1 MAAVITSKVGLPE
14 MLLEQDGFS
23 NVSELFTGLAFTTE
37 NVSELFKFSFPN
49 LFNIILGYLNPVAL
63 FHFIIL
69 SGWLL
74 LLPRITFLFRVVEE
88 EKNIY
93 VQTCDTVLTEKL
105 FLI

>member
-23 NVSELFTGLAFTTE
+23 NVSELFTGLVFTTE
-37 NVSELFKFSFPN
+37 NVSELFKLSFPN

-63 FHFIIL
+63 FHFIIP

-93 VQTCDTVLTEKL
+93 IQTCDTVLTEKL
-105 FLI
+105 FLL